1 MDDSNDFCAELNR
14 RTKSIHD
21 KSDKATRI
29 KLAVALTDVTIYT
42 QVLGDFYYVFK
53 TIEELISENAHSV
66 NISALWLPKLCRR
79 KKIEQDLAYYLG
91 LGWKDITKPSPAAQ
105 QYVSHLEEICGE
117 NPDILIAYVHT
128 MYLALLAGGY
138 ILRKIIRRTLGL
150 STDDGLMIFH
160 FSEGSRIELKNHIKN
175 AINRMDLDVDL
186 KEQIVQEKIKIFE
199 MNNEIIANV
208 QPKLSSY
215 SRLLKFLLVIL
226 VFIVAIIFFCLVP
239 N

>member
-117 NPDILIAYVHT
+117 NPDILIAYVAVIPNPLWL
-128 MYLALLAGGY
+128 MAPLFIIPVPYFFAALLAGGY

-160 FSEGSRIELKNHIKN
+160 FSEGSRIELKNHIKKCN
-175 AINRMDLDVDL
+175 
-186 KEQIVQEKIKIFE
+186 K
-199 MNNEIIANV
+199 
-208 QPKLSSY
+208 
-215 SRLLKFLLVIL
+215 
-226 VFIVAIIFFCLVP
+226 
-239 N
+239 